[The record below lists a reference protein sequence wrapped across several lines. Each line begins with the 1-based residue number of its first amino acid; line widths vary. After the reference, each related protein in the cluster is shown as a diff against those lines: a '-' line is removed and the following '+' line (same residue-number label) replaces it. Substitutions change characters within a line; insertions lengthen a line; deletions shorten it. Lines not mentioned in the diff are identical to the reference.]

1 MHIQL
6 LLSRLKKHVWQQL
19 KIGPCIF
26 KIAVKNFAKVFNSLK
41 FAKPVCCNFECTN
54 IYDMQIKH
62 TLICL
67 LCSTVFLT
75 ACKKSS
81 SDCKLQVSLHDN
93 PAAYEEVN
101 VDIKDVEL
109 YSNENGW
116 EALTTNRGIYD
127 LLKLQG
133 DSDTVIV
140 TSQNFT
146 AIKLQQLRLIL
157 GTNNTVKIS
166 GIVYPLALN
175 SQDETG
181 LKINL
186 NKQLSP
192 AQTYVIDV
200 DFDAAQSIIDNGN
213 GTYRLKPV
221 LKAEIN

>member
-1 MHIQL
+1 MIKRTFIIL
-6 LLSRLKKHVWQQL
+6 FLAWAGLS
-19 KIGPCIF
+19 
-26 KIAVKNFAKVFNSLK
+26 
-41 FAKPVCCNFECTN
+41 
-54 IYDMQIKH
+54 
-62 TLICL
+62 
-67 LCSTVFLT
+67 
-75 ACKKSS
+75 ACKKSPNE
-81 SDCKLQVSLHDN
+81 CTLQVNLHDN

-109 YSNENGW
+109 HSSENGW
-116 EALTTNRGIYD
+116 QSLTTNRGIYD

-140 TSQNFT
+140 TPQNFN

-157 GTNNTVKIS
+157 GSNNTVKVA
-166 GIVYPLALN
+166 GTVYPLALS

-192 AQTYVIDV
+192 SQTYVIDI
-200 DFDAAQSIIDNGN
+200 DFDAAQSVIENGN

>member
-1 MHIQL
+1 
-6 LLSRLKKHVWQQL
+6 
-19 KIGPCIF
+19 
-26 KIAVKNFAKVFNSLK
+26 
-41 FAKPVCCNFECTN
+41 
-54 IYDMQIKH
+54 MQIKH

-116 EALTTNRGIYD
+116 ESLTTNRGIYD